1 MTDSTSDP
9 VPNLTQPEPL
19 TDPWF
24 YLRQIPLDEFKELYG
39 FLFRGGREELTT
51 AQIRTRVMKH
61 IALLKTSFQLLLAL
75 PFAKPQIPAPDVIRD
90 FHRGLRLVVSYLDPD
105 GEDTDLDNITNLPSA
120 GDKDAFKA
128 SLALQPKQ
136 RAQEQERKEQEQ
148 LRQAQQQK
156 ADRKRKRAE
165 EEEAQAKSA
174 ADAGKSR
181 QSSRRPRN
189 ATPGPSGAVTVSSP
203 FLFEPKGLKVRK
215 EEKRLTNYVS
225 VPASSRP
232 VSFCSFSSPRRS
244 QGRSTELRRRCESG
258 ALEGYV
264 RGRVASGG
272 GSAANTRVGDVVR
285 RCGAAVTV
293 TLEWEGT
300 ALGTGMVMG
309 RGSEGRGGSLRDEDG
324 RAAVSGLVLGCRVE
338 QRGGVRRGLGLNI
351 LNIVEV
357 LRGLK
362 RAQTMEGGRRRRGS
376 GATWRSRAGSAT
388 NLRHFDESDWQSMT
402 PNSTQ
407 SAPMISSRGIQG
419 GARSIQQTASGS
431 TLLKPKSEEP
441 VSPEVVQLVD
451 PLDVRQQK
459 RVKVPADP
467 PAKYKLRAFD
477 GTLHPWTIQGKEAQY
492 QDLNGDPDEFHL
504 SNARRQAVNTQRYL
518 PAAVPG
524 RPEVVVPV
532 AQQIR
537 ISQTQ
542 RNHAVHQKHHAKG
555 KPLPAAVL
563 NSLLVYMPQLQ
574 RWGLPA
580 EEIELKQIKSR
591 SIYHV
596 FNMSPPVLRSPAH
609 LCISRTAR
617 NALRVRS
624 AAGLAPPAGEV
635 WLATT
640 AVSCTAAHC
649 ATTPFRGNL
658 RTRLPTPW
666 LLSPARVLVVRFFIS
681 LDWNT
686 SLDSL
691 EHSSEALG
699 HAYRTVHSLTR
710 EHQYNQLL
718 FLKTVLETRREI
730 LNKTMFYERFESKE
744 AAEFVLRVA
753 LAQGVTSRTEVT
765 RDFVWHYCRDEDL
778 MQPIPDYASAYD
790 FYEALDASRAQSEGY
805 LNYSQ
810 DGEPATWRGDFDSI
824 ETERHGDVVIGPNVH
839 KVARRLAEEAGEPVD
854 SSIDLPKDTGFP
866 SSAPASYFAP
876 GLFQHIYDDDID
888 LEALEASTSQ
898 IPLPSSDET
907 DDEDEDMESS
917 GRASSSEESESES
930 NTTPRPD
937 AYSREVSQLQQG

>member
-75 PFAKPQIPAPDVIRD
+75 SFAKPQIPAPDVIRD

-105 GEDTDLDNITNLPSA
+105 GEDTDLDNITNLPA
-120 GDKDAFKA
+120 TTWWAA
-128 SLALQPKQ
+128 EQP
-136 RAQEQERKEQEQ
+136 
-148 LRQAQQQK
+148 AQQQK

-189 ATPGPSGAVTVSSP
+189 ATPGPSGAVT
-203 FLFEPKGLKVRK
+203 
-215 EEKRLTNYVS
+215 
-225 VPASSRP
+225 
-232 VSFCSFSSPRRS
+232 RS
-244 QGRSTELRRRCESG
+244 KRRRTES
-258 ALEGYV
+258 
-264 RGRVASGG
+264 SD
-272 GSAANTRVGDVVR
+272 SAVPPV
-285 RCGAAVTV
+285 
-293 TLEWEGT
+293 
-300 ALGTGMVMG
+300 
-309 RGSEGRGGSLRDEDG
+309 DG
-324 RAAVSGLVLGCRVE
+324 PPRPSV
-338 QRGGVRRGLGLNI
+338 
-351 LNIVEV
+351 
-357 LRGLK
+357 
-362 RAQTMEGGRRRRGS
+362 
-376 GATWRSRAGSAT
+376 
-388 NLRHFDESDWQSMT
+388 
-402 PNSTQ
+402 
-407 SAPMISSRGIQG
+407 
-419 GARSIQQTASGS
+419 
-431 TLLKPKSEEP
+431 PKSEEP

-504 SNARRQAVNTQRYL
+504 SNARRQAVNTQR
-518 PAAVPG
+518 
-524 RPEVVVPV
+524 
-532 AQQIR
+532 
-537 ISQTQ
+537 S

-596 FNMSPPVLRSPAH
+596 FNMSPPVDGPQCPS
-609 LCISRTAR
+609 C
-617 NALRVRS
+617 ALSGRACPTSGR
-624 AAGLAPPAGEV
+624 GLACHNCRLMHGSTLCHHALSGEFQNASSNS
-635 WLATT
+635 LA
-640 AVSCTAAHC
+640 A
-649 ATTPFRGNL
+649 L
-658 RTRLPTPW
+658 
-666 LLSPARVLVVRFFIS
+666 ARQGS
-681 LDWNT
+681 GHWNT

-691 EHSSEALG
+691 EHSSKALG

-810 DGEPATWRGDFDSI
+810 DGEPATWVSLTRGDFDSI

-907 DDEDEDMESS
+907 DDEDEDMESG

-937 AYSREVSQLQQG
+937 ALKRHNTCVTTSG

>member
-75 PFAKPQIPAPDVIRD
+75 SFAKPQIPAPDVIRD

-189 ATPGPSGAVTVSSP
+189 ATPGPSGAVT
-203 FLFEPKGLKVRK
+203 
-215 EEKRLTNYVS
+215 
-225 VPASSRP
+225 
-232 VSFCSFSSPRRS
+232 RS
-244 QGRSTELRRRCESG
+244 KRRRTES
-258 ALEGYV
+258 
-264 RGRVASGG
+264 SD
-272 GSAANTRVGDVVR
+272 SAVPPVDGPPRPSVVR
-285 RCGAAVTV
+285 TY
-293 TLEWEGT
+293 
-300 ALGTGMVMG
+300 
-309 RGSEGRGGSLRDEDG
+309 
-324 RAAVSGLVLGCRVE
+324 
-338 QRGGVRRGLGLNI
+338 
-351 LNIVEV
+351 
-357 LRGLK
+357 
-362 RAQTMEGGRRRRGS
+362 
-376 GATWRSRAGSAT
+376 SRKP
-388 NLRHFDESDWQSMT
+388 Q
-402 PNSTQ
+402 
-407 SAPMISSRGIQG
+407 
-419 GARSIQQTASGS
+419 ASGS

-649 ATTPFRGNL
+649 ATTPFRGNF

-666 LLSPARVLVVRFFIS
+666 LLSPARVLVVRFFLS

-810 DGEPATWRGDFDSI
+810 DGEPATWRGDFDSV

-907 DDEDEDMESS
+907 DDEDEDMESG

>member
-75 PFAKPQIPAPDVIRD
+75 SFAKPQIPAPDVIRD

-174 ADAGKSR
+174 ADTGKSR

-189 ATPGPSGAVTVSSP
+189 ATPGPSGAVT
-203 FLFEPKGLKVRK
+203 
-215 EEKRLTNYVS
+215 
-225 VPASSRP
+225 
-232 VSFCSFSSPRRS
+232 RS
-244 QGRSTELRRRCESG
+244 KRRRTES
-258 ALEGYV
+258 
-264 RGRVASGG
+264 SD
-272 GSAANTRVGDVVR
+272 SAVPPVDGPPRPSVVR
-285 RCGAAVTV
+285 TY
-293 TLEWEGT
+293 
-300 ALGTGMVMG
+300 
-309 RGSEGRGGSLRDEDG
+309 
-324 RAAVSGLVLGCRVE
+324 
-338 QRGGVRRGLGLNI
+338 
-351 LNIVEV
+351 
-357 LRGLK
+357 
-362 RAQTMEGGRRRRGS
+362 
-376 GATWRSRAGSAT
+376 SRKP
-388 NLRHFDESDWQSMT
+388 Q
-402 PNSTQ
+402 
-407 SAPMISSRGIQG
+407 
-419 GARSIQQTASGS
+419 ASGS

-542 RNHAVHQKHHAKG
+542 RSRNHAVHQKHHAKG

-596 FNMSPPVLRSPAH
+596 FNMSPPVDGPQCPSY
-609 LCISRTAR
+609 
-617 NALRVRS
+617 
-624 AAGLAPPAGEV
+624 
-635 WLATT
+635 
-640 AVSCTAAHC
+640 
-649 ATTPFRGNL
+649 
-658 RTRLPTPW
+658 
-666 LLSPARVLVVRFFIS
+666 
-681 LDWNT
+681 WNT

-907 DDEDEDMESS
+907 DDEDEDMESG